1 MNFNERN
8 NNGIANEVKFQKIFD
23 KKMVKELKSQF
34 QELLYSLFDNLKEDD
49 YIECWQSKFKEKAD
63 IKIRINGNIK
73 GISIKMGEN
82 NSVHQEHINGFSNY
96 LLSIGVSNTVVNELR
111 AYIFGIINGVQI
123 NTESY
128 KKEKQQEIIQIKNA
142 LMDFYIKINLFI
154 RFLWKGKETQLFDA
168 DAIIHGTPENFLWAT
183 KSEVLEY
190 LINYPNDNSVHVKIG
205 PLFIQC
211 RNRNLNKNV
220 SSMFAEEYI
229 QVKWYSLKKDLYI
242 ITKNRQKRKNHILI
256 DN

>member
-63 IKIRINGNIK
+63 IKMRINGNIK

-82 NSVHQEHINGFSNY
+82 NSVHQEHINSFSNY

-142 LMDFYIKINLFI
+142 LMDF
-154 RFLWKGKETQLFDA
+154 
-168 DAIIHGTPENFLWAT
+168 
-183 KSEVLEY
+183 
-190 LINYPNDNSVHVKIG
+190 
-205 PLFIQC
+205 
-211 RNRNLNKNV
+211 
-220 SSMFAEEYI
+220 
-229 QVKWYSLKKDLYI
+229 
-242 ITKNRQKRKNHILI
+242 
-256 DN
+256 